1 MNRTKVEYQE
11 LRKALKKYDEKVMD
25 KYDDLSINFKGCM
38 TEELCYNDIKS
49 YFNERKETV
58 LVINGLFLQNREGNK
73 NEGSEKDFIIVN
85 YTLRFRSSHFL
96 FLVFGHFWQPSNEN
110 TKILHN
116 LCLHFARQDGQDGKN
131 GKKITQLK

>member
-1 MNRTKVEYQE
+1 MNCTKVEYQE

-58 LVINGLFLQNREGNK
+58 LVINGLFLQNREGK
-73 NEGSEKDFIIVN
+73 CFTYG
-85 YTLRFRSSHFL
+85 
-96 FLVFGHFWQPSNEN
+96 
-110 TKILHN
+110 TKTIAN
-116 LCLHFARQDGQDGKN
+116 LTTYSRKPGN
-131 GKKITQLK
+131 

>member
-1 MNRTKVEYQE
+1 MDYNFDIKRQLEHFKYDMNRTKVEYQE

-73 NEGSEKDFIIVN
+73 NEGSEKDFIVVN
-85 YTLRFRSSHFL
+85 YTHRYIMVVEGGLQLTFVSISRFINHMTCYKSSAL
-96 FLVFGHFWQPSNEN
+96 
-110 TKILHN
+110 I
-116 LCLHFARQDGQDGKN
+116 
-131 GKKITQLK
+131 I

>member
-49 YFNERKETV
+49 YFNERKETGNDISLGSV
-58 LVINGLFLQNREGNK
+58 TGCCRWLFGN
-73 NEGSEKDFIIVN
+73 
-85 YTLRFRSSHFL
+85 LRQHT
-96 FLVFGHFWQPSNEN
+96 E
-110 TKILHN
+110 LHYV
-116 LCLHFARQDGQDGKN
+116 G
-131 GKKITQLK
+131 

>member
-73 NEGSEKDFIIVN
+73 NEGSEKDFIVVN
-85 YTLRFRSSHFL
+85 YTHRYIMVVEGGLQLTFVSISRFINHMTCYKSSAL
-96 FLVFGHFWQPSNEN
+96 
-110 TKILHN
+110 I
-116 LCLHFARQDGQDGKN
+116 
-131 GKKITQLK
+131 I

>member
-49 YFNERKETV
+49 YFNDSKETV

-85 YTLRFRSSHFL
+85 YTLRYGSCHLNRASNVKFIVEFL
-96 FLVFGHFWQPSNEN
+96 FRFFQR
-110 TKILHN
+110 T
-116 LCLHFARQDGQDGKN
+116 
-131 GKKITQLK
+131 